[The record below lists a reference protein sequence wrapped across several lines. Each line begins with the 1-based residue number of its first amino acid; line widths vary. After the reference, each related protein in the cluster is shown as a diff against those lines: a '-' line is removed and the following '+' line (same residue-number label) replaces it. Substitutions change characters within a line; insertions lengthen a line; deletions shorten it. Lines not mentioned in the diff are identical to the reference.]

1 MRNQLP
7 GSRQSN
13 SPVRAAAELARLL
26 FRFRQQTA
34 ELIFPQRRDGVAA
47 VTTGFLTQ
55 GNYQRATMWN
65 AFDFAFENS
74 ELGWIDQIIRGID
87 RKQWRANFL
96 QVWTGIVIAR
106 RVQCVEDI
114 VGIVGLHN
122 VGDEFVQN
130 FIRFREGG
138 CFFLSQ
144 RWVAAHEPKHF
155 GGGAQTRRLRFVFAT
170 APSRIIADG
179 IDDDATPGAVPP

>member
-1 MRNQLP
+1 MITMNMFCLMLLGGLVLGLASCANQGPPVAYDVPVEGPRPQPRATVGRVMRNQLR

-26 FRFRQQTA
+26 FRFRQQTD

-74 ELGWIDQIIRGID
+74 ELGW
-87 RKQWRANFL
+87 
-96 QVWTGIVIAR
+96 
-106 RVQCVEDI
+106 C
-114 VGIVGLHN
+114 
-122 VGDEFVQN
+122 
-130 FIRFREGG
+130 
-138 CFFLSQ
+138 
-144 RWVAAHEPKHF
+144 
-155 GGGAQTRRLRFVFAT
+155 
-170 APSRIIADG
+170 
-179 IDDDATPGAVPP
+179 

>member
-1 MRNQLP
+1 MSRWRARPQPRATVGRVMRNQLR

-26 FRFRQQTA
+26 FRFRQQTD

-74 ELGWIDQIIRGID
+74 ELGWVDQVIRGID
-87 RKQWRANFL
+87 RKQWHANFF
-96 QVWTGIVIAR
+96 QVGTGIVIAR
-106 RVQCVEDI
+106 RFQRVEDI
-114 VGIVGLHN
+114 VGIIGLHD
-122 VGDEFVQN
+122 VGDELFQN
-130 FIRFREGG
+130 FIRFRECG
-138 CFFLSQ
+138 CILLSQ
-144 RWVAAHEPKHF
+144 QWVTAHEPKYF
-155 GGGAQTRRLRFVFAT
+155 G
-170 APSRIIADG
+170 S
-179 IDDDATPGAVPP
+179 